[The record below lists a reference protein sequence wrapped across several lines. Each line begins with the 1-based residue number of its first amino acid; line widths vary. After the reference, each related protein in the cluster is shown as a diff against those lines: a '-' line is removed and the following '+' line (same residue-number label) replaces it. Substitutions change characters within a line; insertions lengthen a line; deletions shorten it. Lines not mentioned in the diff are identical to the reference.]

1 MLLRCK
7 EGDLA
12 LVIHDEESCR
22 ANIGKL
28 VRVAGPVEY
37 NKQLK
42 KDCWLIEPVRKELWC
57 CVSIRGVTY
66 QRIVTFASEVEHP
79 DAWLLPID
87 PELWNLDEVME
98 EIPHQEPQAKT
109 QGEKA

>member
-12 LVIHDEESCR
+12 LVIQEEKGCE

-28 VRVAGPVEY
+28 VRVAGPVEL
-37 NKQLK
+37 NPRQQAT
-42 KDCWLIEPVRKELWC
+42 WLIEPVRQKPWW
-57 CVSIRGVTY
+57 SISPTGKARKR
-66 QRIVTFASEVEHP
+66 QVTFASRVEHP

-87 PELWNLDEVME
+87 PDLWNLDELTE
-98 EIPHQEPQAKT
+98 EMPHQEPRVQT
-109 QGEKA
+109 QGDNA